1 MTTIRVSVL
10 ITVVECSSGVFVVV
24 VFDRVYITETC
35 CIATCYSGGGDRPFD
50 P

>member
-24 VFDRVYITETC
+24 VFDGVYVTEPC
-35 CIATCYSGGGDRPFD
+35 CIAACYSGGGDRPYD